1 MKSIGAHFRKIE
13 QAHPEWGNYVVL
25 IEAVR
30 GKKFSRKAIRLF
42 FNEFIDSEDYDRA
55 DVMKL
60 ISQLHLASNITED
73 GQFGIKIQFRDVLN
87 ALDESDTTS
96 RELVG

>member
-1 MKSIGAHFRKIE
+1 MKSIGSHFRKIQ
-13 QAHPEWGNYVVL
+13 QAHPEWGDYVVL

-55 DVMKL
+55 DVMEL
-60 ISQLHLASNITED
+60 INQLHLASNIAED
-73 GQFGIKIQFRDVLN
+73 GQFGVKIGIFTPSNLGSGIQHQISALN
-87 ALDESDTTS
+87 
-96 RELVG
+96 